1 MYHDAWR
8 IQREFFYDP
17 DLHGL
22 DLAAAIKK
30 YEPYLESVMA
40 RRDLSY
46 VFADMMGEI
55 TVGHLGV
62 GGGDVPEIE
71 ERVPT
76 GLLGCDYRIENGRY
90 RFARIYDG
98 ENWNPICARRSR
110 SPAST
115 SRRASTCSP

>member
-17 DLHGL
+17 NLHGL

-30 YEPYLESVMA
+30 YEPYLESVMS
-40 RRDLSY
+40 RRDLNY

-62 GGGDVPEIE
+62 GGGDVPETKTIADGSP
-71 ERVPT
+71 RLPT
-76 GLLGCDYRIENGRY
+76 TRSRTAAIASPASTTARTGIRISR
-90 RFARIYDG
+90 
-98 ENWNPICARRSR
+98 RRSR
-110 SPAST
+110 SPA
-115 SRRASTCSP
+115 